1 VNQRLLIG
9 FSTTAMLAA
18 LGGCETVSN
27 AYDRLVHGGTAAQP
41 PAELVVIKPSAT
53 PRAVWQG
60 GVGSSEKNVFFLALA
75 GNLVY
80 AAGASGQITGFDA
93 IKGGAVARM
102 EAGERVSGA
111 VGTGG
116 GMVFAG
122 TPRGEV
128 LAFDGQGKP
137 LWKARLSGEVLAPP
151 IAQDGVVIARSGDGR
166 IYGLDAADGKRRWV
180 YQRPTAVPLTVRTHV
195 GVIAYRGGIFA
206 GFPGGRLVALAIS
219 NGNVAWEGV
228 VAIPRGAT
236 ELERVADVTSLPVV
250 DGQQICAVAF
260 QGRVACFD
268 AASGTPLWSREASSV
283 AGLALDARYLFL
295 TDVKDAV
302 VALDK
307 ASGAS
312 IWKQDKLS
320 GRRVSGPLV
329 FRRFVVVGDYQG
341 YLHFLSREDG
351 SFAAR
356 IPTDGSP
363 ISAPPIALDL
373 TSFLVQTRNGGVFA
387 ITVV

>member
-1 VNQRLLIG
+1 M
-9 FSTTAMLAA
+9 SD
-18 LGGCETVSN
+18 
-27 AYDRLVHGGTAAQP
+27 AYDRLVHGGSPSQP
-41 PAELVVIKPSAT
+41 PAELVAIKPSAT
-53 PRAVWQG
+53 PRVVWQG
-60 GVGSSEKNVFFLALA
+60 SVGSSEKNIYFPAVA

-80 AAGASGQITGFDA
+80 AAGSSGQITGFDA

-102 EAGERVSGA
+102 EAGERISGG
-111 VGTGG
+111 VGAGG

-166 IYGLDAADGKRRWV
+166 IYGLDAADGRRRWM

-195 GVIAYRGGIFA
+195 GVIAYRGGLFA
-206 GFPGGRLVALAIS
+206 GFPGGRLVALAIP
-219 NGNVAWEGV
+219 NGNVTWEGV

-250 DGQQICAVAF
+250 DGQRVCAVAF
-260 QGRVACFD
+260 QGRVSCFD
-268 AASGTPLWSREASSV
+268 AAGGTPLWSREGSSV
-283 AGLALDARYLFL
+283 AGLALDTRYLFF
-295 TDVKDAV
+295 TDDKDAV

-312 IWKQDKLS
+312 IWKQDKLT

-329 FRRFVVVGDYQG
+329 FRRYVVVGDYQG
-341 YLHFLSREDG
+341 YVHFLSREDG

-356 IPTDGSP
+356 IPTDGSA

-387 ITVV
+387 ITAE